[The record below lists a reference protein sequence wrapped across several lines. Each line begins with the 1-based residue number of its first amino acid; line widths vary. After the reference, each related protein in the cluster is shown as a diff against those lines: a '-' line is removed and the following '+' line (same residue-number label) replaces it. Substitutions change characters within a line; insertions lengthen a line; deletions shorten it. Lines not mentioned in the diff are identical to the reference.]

1 MWAHFL
7 STLIRQMK
15 LPYLPPGVL
24 CVITFWSQ
32 CNYNGLKHR
41 IIPVIT
47 AGMKF
52 GIAIVAI
59 LTIVSPLE
67 SYLSNNAMA
76 QFSGRKRS
84 NGPEEFSTY
93 PVMSG
98 NPEKGETKTMSTTVT
113 EWGKA
118 VLTALGKAT
127 DSDIKTDGD
136 NLTAMCIWAQWEGG
150 GINNTAKN
158 NVLNTTEQGFSEEML
173 DGLPA
178 YPTLVDGI
186 NATVATLVQRNF
198 EPIVKA
204 FQNQELVENTLM
216 AIQLSAWSA
225 NHYYYKLTDTEYS
238 EEFAVRAVST
248 DTLPVV
254 TVPPIVPPVD
264 TPPVP
269 KVTGTS
275 TISLGGKEY
284 SITVTEI

>member
-1 MWAHFL
+1 
-7 STLIRQMK
+7 
-15 LPYLPPGVL
+15 
-24 CVITFWSQ
+24 
-32 CNYNGLKHR
+32 
-41 IIPVIT
+41 
-47 AGMKF
+47 
-52 GIAIVAI
+52 
-59 LTIVSPLE
+59 
-67 SYLSNNAMA
+67 
-76 QFSGRKRS
+76 
-84 NGPEEFSTY
+84 
-93 PVMSG
+93 
-98 NPEKGETKTMSTTVT
+98 MSTTVA
-113 EWGKA
+113 EWGEA

-127 DSDIKTDGD
+127 DFDIRTDGD

-158 NVLNTTEQGFSEEML
+158 NVLNTTEQGFGEEML

-204 FQNQELVENTLM
+204 FQNQELVKNTLM
-216 AIQLSAWSA
+216 VIQLSAWSA

-238 EEFAVRAVST
+238 EEFAARAVST

-254 TVPPIVPPVD
+254 TVPPIV
-264 TPPVP
+264 TPPIP
-269 KVTGTS
+269 KVTGIS